1 MYGVYLLFFF
11 TRPIFRDMVDAVITV
26 EDEEI
31 VNAMRMCYERL
42 KVVVEPSGAVGL
54 AAVLSEQFEME
65 ASKGTLQHVGI
76 VLSGG
81 NVDLSALGNFFQDI

>member
-1 MYGVYLLFFF
+1 MGFICFFF

-42 KVVVEPSGAVGL
+42 KVVVEPSGL

-81 NVDLSALGNFFQDI
+81 NVDLAALSSFFQDI